1 MSRVIAKG
9 TPDDRFPEHFV
20 FVWRDGKRGPP
31 STRTVLLRYVAL
43 YGWPACEVQEA
54 TPEEVA
60 AMRAE
65 EDRIEQVIARKE
77 NRR

>member
-1 MSRVIAKG
+1 MTCVIAKG
-9 TPDDRFPEHFV
+9 TPDYMLPEHFV
-20 FVWRDGKRGPP
+20 FVWSDGKRGPP
-31 STRTVLLRYVAL
+31 STRSVLLRYVAL
-43 YGWPACEVQEA
+43 YGWPTCEVQEA
-54 TPEEVA
+54 MPEEVA